1 MQPNLL
7 IVLSDQLRRDALG
20 IYGNPDIQTPHIDR
34 LAQDGVRF
42 DNACSSYPICV
53 PFRFTFMTGMY
64 AHSRFVPG
72 IEWRMSPAETT
83 LADAFN
89 TEGYHTVYVGKWHL
103 YGGHAHLPNHPA
115 RKANMTPVPRQ
126 HQGRWQKW
134 LGFEVANNPFDT
146 YYFEDDDPTPRRID
160 GYQTD
165 GLFDIAM
172 TYLESIK
179 DDEKPFCCVLSVE
192 PPHFPLEAPERN
204 VSRLSERALT
214 LPPNHLYQDSRPSP
228 AKKVSAD
235 DLEKLLAQRRM
246 YYAMIE
252 NLDDN
257 IGRLR
262 AFLNETGLSENTI
275 VVLVADHGQ
284 MDAAHSLTPIQKSHP
299 YEESIGIPLIVHDPR
314 RADRAGVSLR
324 DPIHT
329 EDLYPTLLGLVGI
342 EADDSR
348 MGMNVAPYVAGE
360 IEALRREGVLLEFVH
375 DYRAGHPYNAVYWR
389 GFRGRHHKYT
399 VLGDAVTGGQPWQ
412 LYDLENDPYEM
423 TNLLDEPAN
432 EALAAEMHRKL
443 RDELVATGD
452 HYVLAPAYGLPGLNL
467 WS

>member
-257 IGRLR
+257 IGRLVD
-262 AFLNETGLSENTI
+262 FLREQRLADHTL
-275 VVLVADHGQ
+275 LALFADHGE
-284 MDAAHSLTPIQKSHP
+284 MGGMHRMVTALKEASF
-299 YEESIGIPLIVHDPR
+299 EEAIGIPLIVYDPR
-314 RADRAGVSLR
+314 HPERGGTRLSDVVC
-324 DPIHT
+324 T
-329 EDLYPTLLGLVGI
+329 EDLFPTLCGLAEFEPKQRVWGK
-342 EADDSR
+342 DL
-348 MGMNVAPYVAGE
+348 APLIRGE
-360 IEALRREGVLLEFVH
+360 VEQLDRDGVLLEMVRDFRP
-375 DYRAGHPYNAVYWR
+375 DAAFYKRAHR
-389 GFRGRHHKYT
+389 GIRTRRWKYT
-399 VLGDAVTGGQPWQ
+399 VLYDEDDPEHPRPWQ
-412 LYDLENDPYEM
+412 LFDLENDPLEDR
-423 TNLLDEPAN
+423 NLVDNPGSAETRQGLHAQLQQIMLDTDDIL
-432 EALAAEMHRKL
+432 ALPDLTSLEK
-443 RDELVATGD
+443 DT
-452 HYVLAPAYGLPGLNL
+452 
-467 WS
+467 